1 MILMKFRT
9 KFELVPIFQNFVPTF
24 KAKTGTQEWRKI
36 AGLRCAVPIVP
47 IVPTISN
54 SIYI

>member
-9 KFELVPIFQNFVPTF
+9 EFEFVPIFQNCVPTF
-24 KAKTGTQEWRKI
+24 KSKTGTQEWLKI